1 MAPSSPSDAAF
12 IRLAAHCPRLE
23 QLYLA
28 RTGIGDKGVTALARS
43 CGGLTHLYL
52 GYTKV
57 HDAGVGAAVEGCA
70 RLEQLS
76 LVGTDV
82 SDATVELLAK
92 ALDAAQP
99 PEIEGRRPSLTFV
112 DLSHNARVG
121 RSGVEQLRRRC
132 GPKVRIDAVRLG
144 PW

>member
-1 MAPSSPSDAAF
+1 
-12 IRLAAHCPRLE
+12 
-23 QLYLA
+23 
-28 RTGIGDKGVTALARS
+28 VTALARS

-99 PEIEGRRPSLTFV
+99 PEIEGRRPCLTFV
-112 DLSHNARVG
+112 DLSHNARVS
-121 RSGVEQLRRRC
+121 RSGVERLRRRC
-132 GPKVRIDAVRLG
+132 GPKVRIDGVRLG